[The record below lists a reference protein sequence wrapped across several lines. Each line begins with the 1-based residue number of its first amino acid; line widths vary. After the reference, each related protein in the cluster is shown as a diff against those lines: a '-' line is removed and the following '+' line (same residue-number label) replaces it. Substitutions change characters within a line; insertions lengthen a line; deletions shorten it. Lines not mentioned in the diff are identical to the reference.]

1 MVDSILFFGRKNCK
15 YSDNLKK
22 FLKKKTKNLFYI
34 ESDKSKKKLNTKALL
49 KKNYSYIIC
58 FRSFYILKKN
68 LINKAKITAINFHP
82 GTPKYRGSGCINYAM
97 YNNERYYG
105 STCHLINE
113 KIDSGQI
120 LDFKIFE
127 IKKKDTL
134 KDVLKNTHL
143 SMLKQSKLILGKL
156 FEDKENLK
164 FFLMKNR
171 KIKWS
176 KKYNTLKKLD
186 KFYEIKTNCN
196 KKEIELKIKAT
207 NINNY
212 KPYIYLHKKKFVLS
226 DGL

>member
-127 IKKKDTL
+127 IKKKI
-134 KDVLKNTHL
+134 H
-143 SMLKQSKLILGKL
+143 
-156 FEDKENLK
+156 
-164 FFLMKNR
+164 
-171 KIKWS
+171 
-176 KKYNTLKKLD
+176 
-186 KFYEIKTNCN
+186 
-196 KKEIELKIKAT
+196 
-207 NINNY
+207 
-212 KPYIYLHKKKFVLS
+212 
-226 DGL
+226 